1 MALINTHLTMLK
13 EYIDEL
19 IVNSGM
25 IKVQNPERV
34 VEKVKVDF
42 LVKLAFRFYSK
53 LYNSEKF
60 AGYLHDIFDKLDK
73 DNNSKYDVF
82 QAILDEMKDNDDFA
96 NLQCLNCNAP
106 ISKEELIKS
115 GENMP
120 LCEKCKDHIG
130 QEIDI
135 WEKIF
140 GG

>member
-1 MALINTHLTMLK
+1 MALTNTHLTMLK

-73 DNNSKYDVF
+73 GNNSKYDVF
-82 QAILDEMKDNDDFA
+82 QAILDEMKDNDDFT
-96 NLQCLNCNAP
+96 NLQCLNCNAS

-120 LCEKCKDHIG
+120 LCEKCKDHIV